1 MEISTIEAP
10 VKKKNNLFLFF
21 ATALKVGLKSI
32 KFLKLGLASASF
44 AAYAYMF
51 TWEFAAMLLVMIF
64 IHEYGHVWAMKRCGI
79 KTKGIYLI
87 PFLGGAAVAEE
98 DFKSRKDEAFCAI
111 MGPWFGF
118 AISLVYLIGY
128 YITGNPVFAAGC
140 AWCSLI
146 NLVNLLPVNPLDG
159 GRILKSLA
167 FSIGNVW
174 GIVFLSCGILA
185 MIAMVIFFKVWFFLL
200 LLFFAA
206 LELIFEVRSHRTK
219 KKTAQSNLDI
229 FNKLKENVQQEI
241 KNIEQRE
248 EMISDVESQFKTQSL
263 NDFKS
268 IEKDIDEEISRV
280 KDTQGFKD
288 KPPMTKKEF
297 IFYTIAYALTC
308 YIFFQAIMLVESIP
322 GCKEALE
329 MLQ

>member
-1 MEISTIEAP
+1 MEVTTDIP
-10 VKKKNNLFLFF
+10 VKKKSNSLWIALGAAFKV
-21 ATALKVGLKSI
+21 ALKSLKFVKI
-32 KFLKLGLASASF
+32 ALAGASF
-44 AAYAYMF
+44 AAYSYMF
-51 TWEFAAMLLVMIF
+51 TWEFAAMLLLMIF
-64 IHEYGHVWAMKRCGI
+64 IHELGHIWAMKRSGI

-87 PFLGGAAVAEE
+87 PFVGGAAIAEE
-98 DFKSRKDEAFCAI
+98 EFKSRKEEAFIAI

-118 AISLVYLIGY
+118 AISLIYLLGY
-128 YITGNPVFAAGC
+128 YITDNPVFAAGC
-140 AWCSLI
+140 AWCCLI

-206 LELIFEVRSHRTK
+206 LELIFEVRNFRFK
-219 KKTAQSNLDI
+219 KQISELKLDTSKILKTIL
-229 FNKLKENVQQEI
+229 QQETKQI
-241 KNIEQRE
+241 MSDDEIEYQY
-248 EMISDVESQFKTQSL
+248 KTHRL
-263 NDFKS
+263 NDLK
-268 IEKDIDEEISRV
+268 ILEEDVDKEIIKLQEEKDFII
-280 KDTQGFKD
+280 

-297 IFYTIAYALTC
+297 VFYTIAYALTC
-308 YIFFQAIMLVESIP
+308 YIFFQAIMIVQDIP

-329 MLQ
+329 MLK